1 MNDMYLLESNGEGVL
16 TEATT
21 AHEEVVLAD
30 QTTASAADTAE
41 RAIKYVKNLP
51 VGLYDID

>member
-1 MNDMYLLESNGEGVL
+1 MILLQYLLESNGEGVL

-30 QTTASAADTAE
+30 QTTARAADTAVIP
-41 RAIKYVKNLP
+41 RRKMKRH
-51 VGLYDID
+51 